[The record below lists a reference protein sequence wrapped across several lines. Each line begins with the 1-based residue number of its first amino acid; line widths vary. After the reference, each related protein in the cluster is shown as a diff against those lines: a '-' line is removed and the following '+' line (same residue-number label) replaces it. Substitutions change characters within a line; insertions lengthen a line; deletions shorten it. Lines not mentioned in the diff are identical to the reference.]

1 MDRGSIKKLGLLVA
15 GILLLSACGKAPAV
29 GPGTEKIAVLD
40 WQRAESSHPHY
51 KKLEQG
57 QKILKDLLAKRKAQ
71 EELAHA
77 QLGSLDRLRTLRKL
91 SESSYWQADFSTYM
105 VELREREN
113 KKLLDFTA
121 QVEADVDKQLA
132 PRTKAIEDSYQLEIF
147 NLRTLLETVKMRPS
161 ERQAIEAKLKAKQH
175 ERGQQ
180 VMALQ
185 AEKNALMEAQLAP
198 YREAMQK
205 RMAEAAAAYHKQL

>member
-29 GPGTEKIAVLD
+29 GLGTEKIAVLD
-40 WQRAESSHPHY
+40 WQRAESSHPEY

-57 QKILKDLLAKRKAQ
+57 QKLLKDLLEKRKAQ

-77 QLGSLDRLRTLRKL
+77 QLGSLDRLRALRKL
-91 SESSYWQADFSTYM
+91 SESSYWQADFNTHM

-121 QVEADVDKQLA
+121 QVEAKVDAELA
-132 PRTKAIEDSYQLEIF
+132 PRTKAIEDSFALEIF
-147 NLRTLLETVKMRPS
+147 NLRTFLETVKMRHS
-161 ERQAIEAKLKAKQH
+161 EREAVEAKLKAKQQ
-175 ERGQQ
+175 ERGRQI
-180 VMALQ
+180 MALH

-198 YREAMQK
+198 YREAM
-205 RMAEAAAAYHKQL
+205 

>member
-40 WQRAESSHPHY
+40 WQRAESSHPEY

-57 QKILKDLLAKRKAQ
+57 QKLLKDLLEKRKAQ
-71 EELAHA
+71 EELGHA
-77 QLGSLDRLRTLRKL
+77 QLGSLDRLRALRKL
-91 SESSYWQADFSTYM
+91 SESSYWQADFNTHM

-121 QVEADVDKQLA
+121 QLKQRLMQ
-132 PRTKAIEDSYQLEIF
+132 SW
-147 NLRTLLETVKMRPS
+147 LLEL
-161 ERQAIEAKLKAKQH
+161 KLL
-175 ERGQQ
+175 RI
-180 VMALQ
+180 ALHSRF
-185 AEKNALMEAQLAP
+185 LTCV
-198 YREAMQK
+198 
-205 RMAEAAAAYHKQL
+205 HC

>member
-15 GILLLSACGKAPAV
+15 GILLLSACGKAPV
-29 GPGTEKIAVLD
+29 GSEPGHEKLAVLD
-40 WQRAESSHPHY
+40 WQRAESSHPEY

-57 QKILKDLLAKRKAQ
+57 QKLLKDLLEKRKAQ

-77 QLGSLDRLRTLRKL
+77 QLGSLDRLRALRKL
-91 SESSYWQADFSTYM
+91 SESSYWQADFNTHM

-121 QVEADVDKQLA
+121 QVEAKVDAELA

-161 ERQAIEAKLKAKQH
+161 ERQA
-175 ERGQQ
+175 
-180 VMALQ
+180 V
-185 AEKNALMEAQLAP
+185 
-198 YREAMQK
+198 
-205 RMAEAAAAYHKQL
+205 